1 MTGETHVLESP
12 PTDAAADWT
21 IPQDWAHYTQED
33 HRTWDTLF
41 ARQARLLPGRASDAY
56 LRGLD
61 VLKLSKPGIPD
72 FEELSERLMK
82 LTGWQVVAVPGLVPD
97 DVRSEEHTSELQ
109 SLMRISYAVFCL
121 KKKNNANNHP
131 LL

>member
-61 VLKLSKPGIPD
+61 VLKLSKLGIPD

-82 LTGWQVVAVPGLVPD
+82 WNVWQVVAVPGLVPD
-97 DVRSEEHTSELQ
+97 DVCFDHLPNPRFVAGNFIRRPDKPEFLSKPD
-109 SLMRISYAVFCL
+109 VFH
-121 KKKNNANNHP
+121 A
-131 LL
+131 

>member
-12 PTDAAADWT
+12 PTGAAADWT

-41 ARQARLLPGRASDAY
+41 ARQARLLPGRASDAS

-61 VLKLSKPGIPD
+61 VLTLSKPGIPD
-72 FEELSERLMK
+72 FEALSERLMK
-82 LTGWQVVAVPGLVPD
+82 LTS
-97 DVRSEEHTSELQ
+97 SEESRFGKGCGVTCRSRW
-109 SLMRISYAVFCL
+109 STFP
-121 KKKNNANNHP
+121 KKKK
-131 LL
+131 

>member
-12 PTDAAADWT
+12 PTGAAADWT

-41 ARQARLLPGRASDAY
+41 ARQARLLPGRASDAS

-82 LTGWQVVAVPGLVPD
+82 LTGWQVVA
-97 DVRSEEHTSELQ
+97 RSEEQTSELQ
-109 SLMRISYAVFCL
+109 SLISNSYAGFYL
-121 KKKNNANNHP
+121 QKHKRHRKQH
-131 LL
+131 